1 MSVAI
6 SNNKH
11 ISTRSNQPELPS
23 QKWLKNGA
31 YLMQLVIESG
41 SNNELVPLYSKAIPK
56 KFSNNQ
62 RNAQIAQYLGHK
74 ILTDFIAT
82 TNTKQTNATDESSD
96 VNKQLVANSEYKPHS
111 DAESH
116 QHRQK
121 TEIGSIEKFIT
132 RKLINKFYFK
142 R

>member
-1 MSVAI
+1 MPVAI
-6 SNNKH
+6 NNNKH
-11 ISTRSNQPELPS
+11 INAHHHEPPS
-23 QKWLKNGA
+23 KKWWKNGA

-41 SNNELVPLYSKAIPK
+41 TNNELVPLYSKAIPK

-132 RKLINKFYFK
+132 RKLINSFYFE